1 MKVKSRNFIVY
12 NYYVIKSIKVTI
24 NNTRQERV
32 EVYSRIE
39 KQELDIILKTRVP
52 QELDHYFART
62 VKERS
67 MPYSKN
73 KSVLVSSSF
82 TSAATSKKYTH
93 CTRIQV

>member
-12 NYYVIKSIKVTI
+12 DYHVIKSIKVTI

-39 KQELDIILKTRVP
+39 K